1 MNWFANWFD
10 SKYYHILYSN
20 RDKLE
25 ANLFIDNILKKFQ
38 PPDNAFF
45 LDLACGSGRHSIYLN
60 KKGYNVDGVDLSK
73 KSLLKGKSYQNDT
86 LQFIA
91 EDIRSY
97 KKPTKYDFIL
107 NLFTSFGYFETEND
121 DINVLRNVKISLK
134 KNGIF
139 ILDFFNANKVILDL
153 KSYEEKK
160 INNITFKIKKT
171 YDQEFVYKEISI
183 QDQKNNYI
191 FTEKV
196 RLIKLEKFKKYMKKL
211 NMNLIGIFGDY
222 QFREFNPVSS
232 ERLILVIKKQ
242 L

>member
-10 SKYYHILYSN
+10 SQYYHILYSN
-20 RDKLE
+20 RDKIE

-73 KSLLKGKSYQNDT
+73 KSLLKAKSHQNDT

-171 YDQEFVYKEISI
+171 HDQEFVYKEISI

-196 RLIKLEKFKKYMKKL
+196 RLIKLERFKQYMRKL

-222 QFREFNPVSS
+222 QFTEFNPVSS

>member
-10 SKYYHILYSN
+10 SEYYHILYNN

-73 KSLLKGKSYQNDT
+73 KSLLKAKSYQNDT

-196 RLIKLEKFKKYMKKL
+196 RLIKLEKFKKYMRKL
-211 NMNLIGIFGDY
+211 NMNLISIFGDY

>member
-10 SKYYHILYSN
+10 SEYYHILYNN

-86 LQFIA
+86 LKFIA

-196 RLIKLEKFKKYMKKL
+196 RLIKLEKFKKYMRKL
-211 NMNLIGIFGDY
+211 NMNLISIFGDY

>member
-10 SKYYHILYSN
+10 SKYYHILYSS

-60 KKGYNVDGVDLSK
+60 KKGYSVDGVDLSK
-73 KSLLKGKSYQNDT
+73 KSLLKAKSYQNDT

-196 RLIKLEKFKKYMKKL
+196 RLIKLERFKQYMRKL

-222 QFREFNPVSS
+222 QFTDFNPVSS